1 MLSATKKKHSSKS
14 YHDLSE
20 CGAQFC
26 YDDSSKSDESPS
38 HHSSEPL
45 ANVPMLMTIMLAIS
59 LQATLLLVIM
69 VDPSPVGESDALK
82 ESRSGKGM
90 LMATFRQLKN
100 PSQLLVIPLTLW
112 TGFETAFWSSDFTY
126 VNNIYF

>member
-1 MLSATKKKHSSKS
+1 
-14 YHDLSE
+14 
-20 CGAQFC
+20 
-26 YDDSSKSDESPS
+26 
-38 HHSSEPL
+38 
-45 ANVPMLMTIMLAIS
+45 MLMTIMLAIS